1 MDCQRLSAVW
11 EAVGAA
17 LKNRMNVARVNKDT
31 VGVQTGK
38 RFKVNKVPDFILWVA
53 LENGT
58 FWNYNLFCSIRQ
70 GKFYRYD
77 IPLFDIKSFVSFA
90 QEFYKNARAE
100 AIPVPAS
107 PL

>member
-38 RFKVNKVPDFILWVA
+38 RFKVNKVPDFIL
-53 LENGT
+53 
-58 FWNYNLFCSIRQ
+58 
-70 GKFYRYD
+70 
-77 IPLFDIKSFVSFA
+77 
-90 QEFYKNARAE
+90 
-100 AIPVPAS
+100 
-107 PL
+107 